1 MAKAKVN
8 NEKPTTKR
16 GRKPKTTEAK
26 TMLEI
31 VTELNS
37 KISDDREMFFDIIT
51 QMRKRISDFE
61 RVHFVLD
68 CIILIA
74 IFIIT
79 LALIYK
85 QLWNKH

>member
-1 MAKAKVN
+1 MAKAKVSD
-8 NEKPTTKR
+8 EKPTTKR
-16 GRKPKTTEAK
+16 GRKPKNTETK

-31 VTELNS
+31 VTDLES

-51 QMRKRISDFE
+51 QMRKRILDFE

-68 CIILIA
+68 CVFLIA

-85 QLWNKH
+85 